1 MGRSSDA
8 NRSRSRILKQVPSC
22 LHSMMPFWLWLSM
35 SWSFSANVPPA
46 LPFFLPAEYDN
57 NDDDDDDSG
66 DDDGF
71 CHPPPPPSLLLRD
84 GGGLAA
90 AAAAVP
96 EEKAMSAMPPSPDPL
111 LISSSSRASKNPSRF
126 TCDITVA
133 RIRLLSIDIWC
144 PQSCCF
150 PSILMADSRPRSRP
164 DGRPDDAKPDDACD
178 ADLQTRPCGFY
189 F

>member
-22 LHSMMPFWLWLSM
+22 LHSMMPFDICWLWLSM

-57 NDDDDDDSG
+57 NDDDDDSG

-71 CHPPPPPSLLLRD
+71 CHPPPPLLLLLLLRD

-96 EEKAMSAMPPSPDPL
+96 EEKAMSAMP
-111 LISSSSRASKNPSRF
+111 
-126 TCDITVA
+126 
-133 RIRLLSIDIWC
+133 
-144 PQSCCF
+144 
-150 PSILMADSRPRSRP
+150 
-164 DGRPDDAKPDDACD
+164 
-178 ADLQTRPCGFY
+178 
-189 F
+189 